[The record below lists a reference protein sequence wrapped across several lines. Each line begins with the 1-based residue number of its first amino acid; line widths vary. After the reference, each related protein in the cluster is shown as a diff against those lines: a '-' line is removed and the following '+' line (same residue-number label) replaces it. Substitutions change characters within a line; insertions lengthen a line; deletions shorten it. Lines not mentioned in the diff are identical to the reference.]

1 MNKKYIILV
10 LSLIF
15 CAISTYSH
23 TLDDIP
29 NVHVA
34 DRTKYVSNPDG
45 VLSAA
50 TVAQLDTLIGG
61 IWKTSTAEVAAVV
74 VKSIGNSDPD
84 SFATALFRKWGIG
97 KKDKNN
103 GVLILVVTDRRKAVI
118 RSGYGAEGVLP
129 DIVCGQII
137 RNDMAP
143 HFKNGDYDS
152 GMLAAVETMHGIF
165 TTPGAVEELKSKYG
179 NDVRKGDNLFSA
191 YWRIAAIIAVFMLF
205 FAISE
210 VVRRRDP
217 YAAYNRLSQLTVPF
231 AVGACLTLGMGIP
244 ALLLILWGAKH
255 CRNKKRVCPN
265 CKSKMRKL
273 SEEEDNQYLTP
284 AQDMEEKI
292 NSVDYDV
299 WVCDTC
305 GEVDV
310 FPFFNKNT
318 PYRECPVCHAKAATL
333 VGDRLIRR
341 PTALKEGEGMKT
353 YKCRNCG
360 NTANVPYV
368 IPADDVPVIVP
379 FIGGFGSGR
388 GGGFGGGF
396 GGSFGGGST
405 GGGGASGGW

>member
-74 VKSIGNSDPD
+74 VESIGNSDPD

-103 GVLILVVTDRRKAVI
+103 GVLILVVTDQRKAVI

-179 NDVRKGDNLFSA
+179 NDVRKGDNLFFGILANCGDYRRVYVVFCHFRSRA
-191 YWRIAAIIAVFMLF
+191 PARSVCCLQPIVAIDGSI
-205 FAISE
+205 
-210 VVRRRDP
+210 
-217 YAAYNRLSQLTVPF
+217 

-388 GGGFGGGF
+388 GGGLGGGF